1 MCSGEKILPYLK
13 QIKSKKKELRC
24 LVESSCWCMKLQT
37 KLTHDSD
44 ECMSP
49 QDILDL
55 GVNLTDQ
62 DTKYLESL
70 KDREFVQ

>member
-1 MCSGEKILPYLK
+1 
-13 QIKSKKKELRC
+13 
-24 LVESSCWCMKLQT
+24 MKLQT
-37 KLTHDSD
+37 KLTHDGD

-55 GVNLTDQ
+55 GVNLTAQ

-70 KDREFVQ
+70 KDREFVH